1 MGDDRLI
8 NRRGNR
14 IDPAEAL
21 VQGFSGLKIIKPQIG
36 RTLRYRGFETNDVI
50 RAMPTN
56 LIELLDLLML
66 EKQKTLP
73 KPI

>member
-1 MGDDRLI
+1 MEDDRLI

-36 RTLRYRGFETNDVI
+36 RTLAD
-50 RAMPTN
+50 
-56 LIELLDLLML
+56 IEVLKL
-66 EKQKTLP
+66 TT
-73 KPI
+73 